1 MTLLGQRRQSLRWLT
16 GNINH
21 VLPFFKNWIFI
32 NFLKCTNVRL
42 RESSPIIFE
51 MWWNLL
57 PRVFMPIL
65 LLLLLKISNFSCL
78 PVQIMLLRSVTCSE
92 VQFSL
97 ISLIVLC
104 KWREVWYDMIWAGV
118 HFLHILW
125 IVSNEISALYD
136 IMKLLRTFAEIERRD
151 CFKAELSPGVNHN
164 TEL

>member
-1 MTLLGQRRQSLRWLT
+1 MTLLGHRRQSLRWLT

-97 ISLIVLC
+97 ISLIVKNEGCLL
-104 KWREVWYDMIWAGV
+104 EV
-118 HFLHILW
+118 F
-125 IVSNEISALYD
+125 
-136 IMKLLRTFAEIERRD
+136 IMKLVNRTLSIHDSNKCEI
-151 CFKAELSPGVNHN
+151 L
-164 TEL
+164 